1 MWQLFIVGYFIFG
14 AASYLLR
21 RVLAKRLSEHNRLIN
36 AIFFLFF
43 LAPTAVILSFF
54 FPHDLDIGITN
65 LLIVFG
71 GSIIWPLLGIA
82 SFRANKDVDVG
93 VFAIISNL
101 SPLFTL
107 AIALTLLNERLS
119 VVQFIGIGLLV
130 VSGIVAASSHLKHNR
145 ASTQGILFC
154 LLSAVVLGIA
164 VAFESF
170 MLHRIDFGSYLL
182 YGWGSQ
188 VFWAVA
194 LAARD
199 FRKLPVL
206 LRDSQTRTPL
216 IAWGA
221 SSSLRSVAFISA
233 LKISG
238 SAALIS
244 AVTDF
249 MSVVIVIAGYL
260 FLHERGHMVQKVVGA
275 IVGVVGLLLIAGV

>member
-21 RVLAKRLSEHNRLIN
+21 RVLAKKLSEHNRLIN

-43 LAPTAVILSFF
+43 LAPTAVILSLF

-65 LLIVFG
+65 LLIIFG
-71 GSIIWPLLGIA
+71 GSIIWPLLGIV

-93 VFAIISNL
+93 IFAIISNL

-119 VVQFIGIGLLV
+119 VLQFIGIGLLV

-145 ASTQGILFC
+145 ASMQGILFC
-154 LLSAVVLGIA
+154 LLSAVILGVA

-170 MLHRIDFGSYLL
+170 MLHRIDFGAYLI

-188 VFWAVA
+188 VVWSVI
-194 LAARD
+194 LAAKD
-199 FRKLPVL
+199 FRKLPAL
-206 LRDSQTRTPL
+206 LTHADTKKIL
-216 IAWGA
+216 FAWSA

-244 AVTDF
+244 AITDF
-249 MSVVIVIAGYL
+249 MSVVIVIAGYI
-260 FLHERGHMVQKVVGA
+260 FLHERGHMVQKVSGA
-275 IVGVVGLLLIAGV
+275 IVGLVGLLLITG